1 MAHAYTPGLRV
12 TESTVLRRE
21 RRLPL
26 KGEVLAKIGQTV
38 RATDIVARTLL
49 PGNVQT
55 VNVANSLGADPMEVS
70 ELLVKKV
77 GEEIGAGEPLGRRK
91 GFFGL
96 FNAECKSPA
105 SGTVE
110 AVSEVTGQVI
120 VREPPMPVE
129 IDAYLDGK
137 ISEVIEGEGVV
148 VEARGAF
155 VQGIFGIG
163 GETYGELITA
173 VASPDLELTSADL
186 KPEFAGKVVVGGSYV
201 SHDVLREAIKLRI
214 AAVIVGG
221 FDDQDLRDIL
231 GYDLGVAITGTEEIG
246 ITLMLTEGFGRMPM
260 AERTFKLLEGHTGR
274 LGSVSGATQIR
285 AGVMRPEVII
295 PHPEEAIS
303 GGAEGESSGLEL
315 GTLLRGIREPYF
327 GRIGKVTALPP
338 ELEQL
343 ESEAKVRVLEAEF
356 DGERVIIPRANVELI
371 ES

>member
-1 MAHAYTPGLRV
+1 
-12 TESTVLRRE
+12 VLRRE

-26 KGEVLAKIGQTV
+26 KGEVLAEVGQSV
-38 RATDIVARTLL
+38 GANDVVARTLL

-55 VNVANSLGADPMEVS
+55 VNVANSLGADPMEVP
-70 ELLVKKV
+70 ETLVKKI
-77 GEEIGAGEPLGRRK
+77 GEEIGAGEALARRK
-91 GFFGL
+91 GLFGL
-96 FNAECKSPA
+96 FNSECKSPA
-105 SGTVE
+105 AGTVE

-120 VREPPMPVE
+120 VREPPIPVE
-129 IDAYLDGK
+129 VDAYLDG
-137 ISEVIEGEGVV
+137 IVAEVIEEEGVL

-163 GETYGELITA
+163 GETYGELTTA
-173 VASPDLELTSADL
+173 VSSPDKELTSADL
-186 KPEFAGKVVVGGSYV
+186 KAEFAGKVVVGGSYV
-201 SHDVLREAIKLRI
+201 SHDVLHEAIKLGVK
-214 AAVIVGG
+214 AVIVGG
-221 FDDQDLRDIL
+221 FDDRDLRDIL

-260 AERTFKLLEGHTGR
+260 AERTFRLLERHAGR

-295 PHPEEAIS
+295 PHPEEALGGS
-303 GGAEGESSGLEL
+303 GAEGSTGLEI

-327 GRIGKVTALPP
+327 GHIGRVTALPP
-338 ELEQL
+338 ELQAL

-356 DGERVIIPRANVELI
+356 DGKRVTIPRANVELI